1 MNIVS
6 NHNRLLRGAAIPT
19 AGGDMW
25 TSGLEYT
32 QNGEI
37 SGYSGSAFYQQEC
50 PCDSA
55 AIVDSAFNKS
65 TAWVDEQ
72 NYLTAHQDVTNL
84 PYVQNS
90 ALEFSP
96 QGLISGISGSGLY
109 ATSAENA
116 FTADT
121 AYFAYN
127 AEHADSADYTEN
139 AYSAQFANSASS
151 ALNAEVANIAYTA
164 LTANFLDGGW
174 ELDVDGFITAYN
186 NSAFAG
192 GGAGGMEYTGIS
204 PIVVNNEKHLI
215 SAESARLGVQ
225 NPLYFVED
233 SVSATVIGIYDS
245 ALSGR
250 DWSDDITAASA
261 NAYNEAVNNI
271 TAVKSADSATYDNL
285 GREITSTY
293 LTAEV
298 EYSAG
303 ANIDITNH
311 VVSGK
316 DWSSEISD
324 ASANAVNEAINT
336 ITAVASANSATYDSD
351 GNKITETYISAHQDV
366 SNLPYV
372 QNSALEYSPG
382 GHLVSSISG
391 DGLYAMSADGAFTAE
406 TANYSYVAET
416 ANYVAD
422 GWEYNE
428 SNEITGYSGSAIH
441 SEAPSEGKVYTGV
454 APIVVD
460 NSQTTGVISAET
472 ARLGVQSPLYFVEDT
487 SSSTVIG
494 ISGLPEVEGLMY
506 ESALNFGDGYITGY
520 NGSALSSERS
530 RYAVSST
537 SANGAVSSQTAAIV
551 TGGWETANGKITG
564 YNGTAFSAGSTYDVK
579 ASSNISVA
587 TAGTTFTVSGKDWQN
602 TITAASSYAFNQATA
617 NATGKYIPYTNITTG
632 ISGTT
637 VYNVNSGIRVTSESG
652 WVEMYNQNKENESEA
667 HLQVGQNYDNG
678 KSFWSE
684 LDGAGG
690 GFLQLNWNSGTIGP
704 NSHSSYADET
714 TATISLGNGA
724 LVYRSANSA
733 LTSLDDEASKV
744 WQLGSERVRFW
755 NQWGTASFG
764 PRGMDVYDS
773 IGTNHWYTIAADS
786 ATRFRIEGSAG
797 DGTRGAVD
805 ITPGYI
811 NFYNDDW
818 SLNQTWNVG
827 NIADTKALLNHVQS
841 ASASWVNPPTAT
853 GSI

>member
-55 AIVDSAFNKS
+55 AVIDSAFNKS

-96 QGLISGISGSGLY
+96 QGLISGISGSGIY

-127 AEHADSADYTEN
+127 AEHADSADYVES
-139 AYSAQFANSASS
+139 AHSAQYAQSASS
-151 ALNAEVANIAYTA
+151 ALNAEVSNVSYTA

-174 ELDVDGFITAYN
+174 EHDEDGFITAYN

-192 GGAGGMEYTGIS
+192 NGGGGGMEYTGIS

-261 NAYNEAVNNI
+261 NALNEAINQI
-271 TAVKSADSATYDNL
+271 TAVELANSALTAQTAINANHATSSDSATYDSL
-285 GREITSTY
+285 GRKIVDTY
-293 LTAEV
+293 LTAHQTLPDWGPTI
-298 EYSAG
+298 SAASG
-303 ANIDITNH
+303 NAYNSAVNWVVDQHYLTAVTGDNTPYTQGPNIDITDH

-324 ASANAVNEAINT
+324 ASANAVNEAINQ

-366 SNLPYV
+366 TNLPYV

-391 DGLYAMSADGAFTAE
+391 DAIYAVSAEGAFTAE

-441 SEAPSEGKVYTGV
+441 SEAGGEGKVYTGV

-460 NSQTTGVISAET
+460 NSQTTGVISAWCMHSFRCQLPHYLQIPEIRCVGTRDVHGFAGT
-472 ARLGVQSPLYFVEDT
+472 AESKEVIRLSVAPLR
-487 SSSTVIG
+487 G
-494 ISGLPEVEGLMY
+494 IS
-506 ESALNFGDGYITGY
+506 
-520 NGSALSSERS
+520 
-530 RYAVSST
+530 
-537 SANGAVSSQTAAIV
+537 Q
-551 TGGWETANGKITG
+551 
-564 YNGTAFSAGSTYDVK
+564 
-579 ASSNISVA
+579 
-587 TAGTTFTVSGKDWQN
+587 Q
-602 TITAASSYAFNQATA
+602 QC
-617 NATGKYIPYTNITTG
+617 
-632 ISGTT
+632 
-637 VYNVNSGIRVTSESG
+637 
-652 WVEMYNQNKENESEA
+652 
-667 HLQVGQNYDNG
+667 
-678 KSFWSE
+678 
-684 LDGAGG
+684 
-690 GFLQLNWNSGTIGP
+690 
-704 NSHSSYADET
+704 
-714 TATISLGNGA
+714 SL
-724 LVYRSANSA
+724 
-733 LTSLDDEASKV
+733 
-744 WQLGSERVRFW
+744 ERV
-755 NQWGTASFG
+755 
-764 PRGMDVYDS
+764 PRS
-773 IGTNHWYTIAADS
+773 
-786 ATRFRIEGSAG
+786 
-797 DGTRGAVD
+797 
-805 ITPGYI
+805 
-811 NFYNDDW
+811 
-818 SLNQTWNVG
+818 
-827 NIADTKALLNHVQS
+827 
-841 ASASWVNPPTAT
+841 
-853 GSI
+853 

>member
-96 QGLISGISGSGLY
+96 QGLISGISGSGIY

-151 ALNAEVANIAYTA
+151 ALNAEVANVAYTA

-174 ELDVDGFITAYN
+174 EHDVDGFITAYN
-186 NSAFAG
+186 NSAFASAG
-192 GGAGGMEYTGIS
+192 GGGRYEGIS
-204 PIVVNNEKHLI
+204 PIVVNNEEMRI
-215 SAESARLGVQ
+215 SAKSALLGVQ
-225 NPLYFVED
+225 EPLYFVED
-233 SVSATVIGIYDS
+233 SETATVIGVYES
-245 ALSGR
+245 AFTGR
-250 DWSDDITAASA
+250 DWTDDITAASA

-271 TAVKSADSATYDNL
+271 TAVNSADSATYDNL

-303 ANIDITNH
+303 DNIDITNH

-324 ASANAVNEAINT
+324 ASANALNEAINQ
-336 ITAVASANSATYDSD
+336 ITSVASAASATYDSD

-406 TANYSYVAET
+406 TAIYSYVAET

-441 SEAPSEGKVYTGV
+441 SEAGGEGKVYTGV

-460 NSQTTGVISAET
+460 NTQTTGVISAQT

-487 SSSTVIG
+487 SASTVIG
-494 ISGLPEVEGLMY
+494 ISGEL
-506 ESALNFGDGYITGY
+506 TG
-520 NGSALSSERS
+520 
-530 RYAVSST
+530 
-537 SANGAVSSQTAAIV
+537 Q
-551 TGGWETANGKITG
+551 
-564 YNGTAFSAGSTYDVK
+564 
-579 ASSNISVA
+579 
-587 TAGTTFTVSGKDWQN
+587 
-602 TITAASSYAFNQATA
+602 
-617 NATGKYIPYTNITTG
+617 YIPYTATDTNKFIT
-632 ISGTT
+632 
-637 VYNVNSGIRVTSESG
+637 
-652 WVEMYNQNKENESEA
+652 
-667 HLQVGQNYDNG
+667 
-678 KSFWSE
+678 
-684 LDGAGG
+684 
-690 GFLQLNWNSGTIGP
+690 
-704 NSHSSYADET
+704 
-714 TATISLGNGA
+714 
-724 LVYRSANSA
+724 NSA
-733 LTSLDDEASKV
+733 LIVSAGSGYVEINSKNDTYTGEAHIHVHQKPTN
-744 WQLGSERVRFW
+744 L
-755 NQWGTASFG
+755 
-764 PRGMDVYDS
+764 GMDEWWAEIDGDGYGH
-773 IGTNHWYTIAADS
+773 IQQHWSASTGLDS
-786 ATRFRIEGSAG
+786 AMFYELNGFTFATGAG
-797 DGTRGAVD
+797 LPYTMVAEWLTG
-805 ITPGYI
+805 
-811 NFYNDDW
+811 DW
-818 SLNQTWNVG
+818 VN
-827 NIADTKALLNHVQS
+827 AKALYNHVNT
-841 ASASWVNPPTAT
+841 ASASWGGGGGQGIPYTAT
-853 GSI
+853 ATNTFITNSAINVTGRIAPEGPAFDDYISANVSRSGFIVTKNQYHTITPPNFYTASSDGQTITLSAQPSGYPSRKRLISCHDDVIYSGSTKIVDVVEAAITVKNKSASWGGLDPTSAAKIIEMYEVITANSARW